1 MAERQ
6 GKRKQE
12 APRSSGKTDS
22 SRLARILAHPVRVR
36 ILSIANRR
44 EISPAG
50 FAREHDLDV
59 KRVSHHFAL
68 LKKHEALELV
78 RTRQVRGAVEHFYR
92 GIRPAIFHSEDWK
105 QFPRS
110 VRDGAAGAALDDLA
124 SEVGQALESGS
135 FSRHD
140 DSHLIWNPLLLD
152 EEGREKMGRWILGVW
167 GKVLEI
173 QDESIARMAESGEP
187 GVKVAFAVMGFE
199 MAPSGKRG

>member
-1 MAERQ
+1 MAERPS
-6 GKRKQE
+6 KRKQQ
-12 APRSSGKTDS
+12 APRRTGGTDS
-22 SRLARILAHPVRVR
+22 PRLARILAHPLRVR
-36 ILSIANRR
+36 ILSIANQR
-44 EISPAG
+44 EISPAE

-78 RTRQVRGAVEHFYR
+78 RTRPVRGAVEHFYR

-110 VRDGAAGAALDDLA
+110 VRDGAAGAALDELT
-124 SEVGQALESGS
+124 SVVEQALESGT

-140 DSHLIWNPLLLD
+140 DSHLIWDALLMD
-152 EEGREKMGRWILGVW
+152 EQGREKMGRWILGFW

-173 QDESIARMAESGEP
+173 QDESLARMAESGEQ

-199 MAPSGKRG
+199 MAPPGKRG